1 MFSTIDTH
9 VAGEAFR
16 IVIHSSIILSEKDI
30 QSNHT
35 LLKNT
40 FYHEKALLL
49 NEPRG
54 HRGMNGCI
62 IIPSKVA
69 DYGLLFFNHDS
80 EIAFQYG
87 GLVASITA
95 LLETGN
101 LTKRENSSYRIE
113 TINGIFQV
121 EVKMDNQEVISVQLE
136 SKHCQVVKDEL
147 DYNLVEV
154 DESRDYLVFDLPDS
168 VPEISL
174 KHLSIINKW
183 GREATK
189 RFADRNIPFEGIII
203 AQSIGGSNHE
213 VRSVTFTRD
222 SSILRSPG
230 MDSTFA
236 IFTALLDRGDHLGN
250 LTNRSIF
257 DSVLSASLIPGT
269 NNHFSIETQGFTTG
283 MHQFIY
289 DQTDP
294 LKNGFLL
301 K

>member
-16 IVIHSSIILSEKDI
+16 IVIQSSITLNEKDI
-30 QSNHT
+30 QSNHD
-35 LLKNT
+35 LLQNG
-40 FYHEKALLL
+40 FHHEKALLL

-62 IIPSKVA
+62 VIPSKVA

-80 EIAFQYG
+80 EIIFQYG
-87 GLVASITA
+87 GLVTSITA

-101 LTKRENSSYRIE
+101 LTKRENNSYKIE
-113 TINGIFQV
+113 TVHGIFQV
-121 EVKMDNQEVISVQLE
+121 EVEMENQEVISVQFE
-136 SKHCQVVKDEL
+136 SEICQVVKDQL
-147 DYNLVEV
+147 DYSLVKV

-183 GREATK
+183 GKEATK
-189 RFADRNIPFEGIII
+189 RFTDRNISFEGIIVV
-203 AQSIGGSNHE
+203 QSIGASHHE
-213 VRSVTFTRD
+213 VRSITFTRD
-222 SSILRSPG
+222 GSILRTPG
-230 MDSTFA
+230 IDSTFA
-236 IFTALLDRGDHLGN
+236 IFTTLLNRFDHTGK
-250 LTNRSIF
+250 LTNHSIF
-257 DSVLSASLIPGT
+257 DSMLTASLIPT
-269 NNHFSIETQGFTTG
+269 SNNRYVLETQGFTTG